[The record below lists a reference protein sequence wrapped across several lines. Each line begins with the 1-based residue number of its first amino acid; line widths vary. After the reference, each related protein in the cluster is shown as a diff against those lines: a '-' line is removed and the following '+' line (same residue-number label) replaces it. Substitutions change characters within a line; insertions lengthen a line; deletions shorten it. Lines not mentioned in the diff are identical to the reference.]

1 MPRILKNAFL
11 SLRDAALVAGPF
23 VLLAVI
29 LLVIAYWLLDPTP
42 PTRVVLA
49 TGPEQSAYEEFGKR
63 YQQALARYGIK
74 VELVP
79 SAGSLEN
86 LNNLKQPDGKVQL
99 AFVQGGGTSL
109 EESEQA
115 ALISLGSLFYEPVW
129 LFYRTESAKKKSA
142 DGKLKAL
149 ADMQGWRVNAGMD
162 GGGVRNLVLRLLQAN
177 RIDPAAMTLAALPP
191 TESVMELLAG
201 TSDAVFF
208 VSAPESPLV
217 QMLLQTPGISMFAFD
232 QAEAYARRFAFIS
245 NVNLP
250 RGIVDLAANLPP
262 QDVPMIAPTAT
273 LVAREGTHPALI
285 QLFVQAAAEIH
296 GGAGWFRR
304 AGEFPNA
311 KNNEMPVAKEAQK
324 FYRDGAPFLQRYLP
338 FWLANLIERMWP
350 ALVSIIAVLLPLS
363 RIIPPIYE
371 FRVRSRIFRW
381 YGQLRR
387 IEDDLADGNA
397 KPAELLTQLDTLE
410 GKAERITV
418 PLAYADELYALR
430 SHIDLVRMRLKT
442 AKA

>member
-177 RIDPAAMTLAALPP
+177 RIDPVAMTLAALPP

-442 AKA
+442 AKE

>member
-1 MPRILKNAFL
+1 
-11 SLRDAALVAGPF
+11 
-23 VLLAVI
+23 
-29 LLVIAYWLLDPTP
+29 
-42 PTRVVLA
+42 
-49 TGPEQSAYEEFGKR
+49 
-63 YQQALARYGIK
+63 
-74 VELVP
+74 
-79 SAGSLEN
+79 
-86 LNNLKQPDGKVQL
+86 
-99 AFVQGGGTSL
+99 
-109 EESEQA
+109 
-115 ALISLGSLFYEPVW
+115 
-129 LFYRTESAKKKSA
+129 
-142 DGKLKAL
+142 
-149 ADMQGWRVNAGMD
+149 
-162 GGGVRNLVLRLLQAN
+162 
-177 RIDPAAMTLAALPP
+177 
-191 TESVMELLAG
+191 
-201 TSDAVFF
+201 
-208 VSAPESPLV
+208 
-217 QMLLQTPGISMFAFD
+217 MLLQTPGISMFAFG
-232 QAEAYARRFAFIS
+232 QAEAYARRFPFIS
-245 NVNLP
+245 NVSLP

-285 QLFVQAAAEIH
+285 QLFVQAASDIH

-311 KNNEMPVAKEAQK
+311 KNNEMPVAKEAAK

-350 ALVSIIAVLLPLS
+350 ALLSIIAVLLPAS

-430 SHIDLVRMRLKT
+430 SHIDLVRARLRT
-442 AKA
+442 SAV

>member
-99 AFVQGGGTSL
+99 AFVQGGSTSL

-217 QMLLQTPGISMFAFD
+217 QMLLQTPGVGMFAFD

>member
-23 VLLAVI
+23 IVLTIV

-42 PTRVVLA
+42 PKRVVLA

-99 AFVQGGGTSL
+99 AFVQGGSTSL

-217 QMLLQTPGISMFAFD
+217 QMLLQTPGMSMFAFD

-250 RGIVDLAANLPP
+250 RGIVDLAGNLPP
-262 QDVPMIAPTAT
+262 QDIPMIAPTAT

-285 QLFVQAAAEIH
+285 QLFVQAASDIH

-311 KNNEMPVAKEAQK
+311 KNNEMPVAKEASK
-324 FYRDGAPFLQRYLP
+324 FYRDGPPFLQRYLP

-350 ALVSIIAVLLPLS
+350 ALVSIIAVLLPAS

-430 SHIDLVRMRLKT
+430 SHIDLVRVRLRSAT
-442 AKA
+442 A

>member
-1 MPRILKNAFL
+1 MPKVLKNAFL
-11 SLRDAALVAGPF
+11 SLRDASLVAGPF
-23 VLLAVI
+23 VLLAVV
-29 LLVIAYWLLDPTP
+29 LLAIAYWLLDPAP
-42 PTRVVLA
+42 PKRVVLA

-63 YQQALARYGIK
+63 YVQALARYGIK

-86 LNNLKQPDGKVQL
+86 LNRLKEPGGKVQL
-99 AFVQGGGTSL
+99 AFVQGGSTSL

-129 LFYRTESAKKKSA
+129 LFYRTESAKKKSPTGA
-142 DGKLKAL
+142 LTQL
-149 ADMQGWRVNAGMD
+149 ADMQGWRVNAGLE

-177 RIDPAAMTLAALPP
+177 RIEPTALTMTSLPP

-201 TSDAVFF
+201 SSDAVFF

-217 QMLLQTPGISMFAFD
+217 QMLLQTPGISLFAFG
-232 QAEAYARRFAFIS
+232 QAEAYARRFPFVS
-245 NVNLP
+245 SVTLP
-250 RGIVDLAANLPP
+250 RGIVDLGGNLPP
-262 QDVPMIAPTAT
+262 QDIPMIAPTAT

-285 QLFVQAAAEIH
+285 QLFVQAAADIH

-311 KNNEMPVAKEAQK
+311 KNNEMPVAKEASK
-324 FYRDGAPFLQRYLP
+324 FYRDGAPLLQRYLP

-381 YGQLRR
+381 YGQLRAV
-387 IEDDLADGNA
+387 EDQLADGDG
-397 KPAELLTQLDTLE
+397 KPAELLAELDAME
-410 GKAERITV
+410 AKAERITV

-430 SHIDLVRMRLKT
+430 SHIDMVRMKLKA
-442 AKA
+442 AKI